1 MGCRIVFEKA
11 FVLPTS
17 FVQRKLTQWCPCRGD
32 AAQRC
37 ACVVPQTLRCNWRLE
52 LSIILQIHHHVDQ
65 PDFFFFLFVCTSW
78 TKPCLNAFINDCF
91 GRGLLHHFL
100 VFVQGAV
107 QAGSVGRGTEAG
119 NKEKEAGERR
129 VTTAECWNFHS
140 RIAVVGNCSVQGN
153 L

>member
-11 FVLPTS
+11 FVLPAS